1 MPNIIILKYVGKRAK
16 SAAASHSTSG
26 HSNLNDPH
34 SISDQIL
41 KNTEK
46 WLPSWRYYIINDLS
60 IGFNWNVKYGVKR
73 FHAVGV

>member
-46 WLPSWRYYIINDLS
+46 
-60 IGFNWNVKYGVKR
+60 
-73 FHAVGV
+73 